1 MLMFD
6 NVDDLRILSATDWF
20 SARGPRFQND
30 LLACAVPKTFD
41 AGETLYHHGDPAN
54 GIHAVLAGAVQIN
67 APADD
72 GQEFVLHRDGQG
84 FWIGDLALFADARRL
99 VSIVTT
105 QKTRTLFFPGTRV
118 ERLVQE
124 NPEYVRD
131 FYALTRENMKTALRI
146 MANLAVTGS
155 EKRLVL
161 RLLHLDEGTSKSDGW
176 IIVSQDELAEMV
188 AVSQPTLHRNLHRLA
203 DLGLVELGY
212 GRLRLIDRR
221 KLIANCQS

>member
-1 MLMFD
+1 MFD
-6 NVDDLRILSATDWF
+6 SDEDRRILSQTDWF
-20 SARGPRFQND
+20 GARDPKFQSD
-30 LLACAVPKTFD
+30 LMTCAVRRSFD
-41 AGETLYHHGDPAN
+41 AGETLYHYGDTAN
-54 GIHAVLAGAVQIN
+54 GIHAVLDGAVQIT

-72 GQEFVLHRDGQG
+72 GQEFVVHRDGRG
-84 FWIGDLALFADARRL
+84 FWIGDLALFAEAQRL
-99 VSIVTT
+99 VSVMAT
-105 QKTRTLFFPGTRV
+105 QKTCTLFFPSSRV
-118 ERLVQE
+118 ERLVQD
-124 NPEYVRD
+124 NPDYVRD
-131 FYALTRENMKTALRI
+131 FYALTRENMRTALRI

-176 IIVSQDELAEMV
+176 IVVSQDELAAMV

-221 KLIANCQS
+221 RLIANCQS